1 MEKIQDYR
9 RVGATEDSVPAYP
22 ANPEAATKN
31 SNSKTA
37 RAVVAASIGNA
48 LEWYDFSVFA
58 FFASYIGHS
67 FFVDGNEVS
76 ALISTFLVFAVGFIA
91 RPIGALYLGSYGDR
105 VGRKAALM
113 LTIGIMAVGTLIIAI
128 APPVWMIG
136 VGAPILLLAGRLLQ
150 GFSAGG
156 EIGGATAFLVES
168 APVEKRAS
176 YAAWLQAS
184 MGVSNILAAFM
195 GMMITTYFDDATISL
210 WAWRIPFVVGLLI
223 VPLGYYIRRTLDET
237 PEFEA
242 QKQNQSIDKKP
253 LLDIVRL
260 YPRHMILG
268 VLFSILWTVCVYV
281 LVIYMPTYYASPVIG
296 LGFSRNQA
304 FTASLLGN
312 IFMVIGC
319 VFAGRLADHIG
330 ASKVLRTGCVTLM
343 FISWPLLT
351 WLHHSPT
358 MTNLIIVQI
367 LHCFA
372 VSLFAGVAPSA
383 LAQLFP
389 IQVRSS
395 GMAVSYNIAAIF
407 FAGFTPALMTWA
419 TTVDVMAPS
428 YYMFIAS
435 AIGLLATIGMYRL
448 KR

>member
-1 MEKIQDYR
+1 MEKIQQYPETGVPDK
-9 RVGATEDSVPAYP
+9 SVPAG
-22 ANPEAATKN
+22 AAGTTQ
-31 SNSKTA
+31 SNSKTGK
-37 RAVVAASIGNA
+37 AVAAASIGNA

-67 FFVDGNEVS
+67 FFVAGDEVS

-105 VGRKAALM
+105 VGRKAALT
-113 LTIGIMAVGTLIIAI
+113 LTIGIMALGTLIIAI

-184 MGVSNILAAFM
+184 MGISNILAAFM
-195 GMMITTYFDDATISL
+195 GMMITSFFDDATISQ
-210 WAWRIPFVVGLLI
+210 WAWRLPFVVGLLI

-242 QKQNQSIDKKP
+242 QQKQTQPADKKP
-253 LLDIVRL
+253 LLDIVRR

-268 VLFSILWTVCVYV
+268 ILFSILWTVCVYV
-281 LVIYMPTYYASPVIG
+281 LVIYMPTYYASPIIG
-296 LGFSRNQA
+296 LGFTRNQA
-304 FTASLLGN
+304 FTASLVGN

-319 VFAGRLADHIG
+319 VFAGRMADRMG
-330 ASKVLRTGCVTLM
+330 AYKVLRAGCVILM

-351 WLHHSPT
+351 WLHHSAT
-358 MTNLIIVQI
+358 VTNLIIVQI
-367 LHCFA
+367 LNCFA
-372 VSLFAGVAPSA
+372 VALFAGVAPSA

-389 IQVRSS
+389 IQVRST
-395 GMAVSYNIAAIF
+395 GMAVSYNVAAIF

-419 TTVDVMAPS
+419 TTIDVMAPS

-435 AIGLLATIGMYRL
+435 VIGLLATVGMSRL